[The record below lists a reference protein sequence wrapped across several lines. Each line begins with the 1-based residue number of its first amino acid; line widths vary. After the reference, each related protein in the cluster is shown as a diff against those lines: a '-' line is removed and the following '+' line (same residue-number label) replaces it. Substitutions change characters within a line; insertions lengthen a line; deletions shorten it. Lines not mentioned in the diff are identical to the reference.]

1 MAPTPRAPRTTA
13 AERHAT
19 RGTAAPQ
26 PADRLAVGEQPPAWV
41 TLAAGAER
49 LSLCDRTLRRAI
61 AAGELRGYKFGKALR
76 VRLDDLDRWAESKAM
91 PNARTLTKA
100 RVSVR

>member
-1 MAPTPRAPRTTA
+1 MAPTPRAARTTA
-13 AERHAT
+13 ADRHAS
-19 RGTAAPQ
+19 RGTAALQ
-26 PADRLAVGEQPPAWV
+26 PADHLATGEQPPAWV
-41 TLAAGAER
+41 TLATGAER

-91 PNARTLTKA
+91 PSART
-100 RVSVR
+100 VRKVR